1 VSIYA
6 FFGVGPHV
14 RLGGV
19 QIRRYVD
26 GDRAGVLRLAPRLQE
41 GVAAWRDPDA
51 VVAAVVGWVEGSLD
65 SPTTEVLV
73 AVEAAEVLGFVSVS
87 RSEHWTGAPDAYIGE
102 LVVDHAAEGYG
113 TGAANTAARAFYAAL
128 GFAEEGVRLSRAV

>member
-26 GDRAGVLRLAPRLQE
+26 GDRAGVLRLAPRPQE

-87 RSEHWTGAPDAYIGE
+87 RSEHWTGA
-102 LVVDHAAEGYG
+102 
-113 TGAANTAARAFYAAL
+113 ANTAARAFYAAL
-128 GFAEEGVRLSRAV
+128 GFAEEDVRLSRAV